1 MKNTFFENFLLF
13 RIFCSEVNSTKTGDV
28 FPTDIY
34 LLKVNTRARC

>member
-13 RIFCSEVNSTKTGDV
+13 CIFCSEVNSTKTDDV
-28 FPTDIY
+28 FPTGIY